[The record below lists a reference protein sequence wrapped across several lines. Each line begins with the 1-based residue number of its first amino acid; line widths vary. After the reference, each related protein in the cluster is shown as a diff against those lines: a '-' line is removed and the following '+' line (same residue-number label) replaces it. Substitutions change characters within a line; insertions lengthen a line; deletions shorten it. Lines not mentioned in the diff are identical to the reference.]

1 MPFCKKASK
10 EKAVVRF
17 LKFLKI
23 KYSIIS
29 QRCKYKYWT
38 KKISIWDWSVK
49 QMLDELEQLAEQI
62 SYLILLLELFQELC
76 NVMNTPL

>member
-23 KYSIIS
+23 KYSRIS
-29 QRCKYKYWT
+29 QRCRYKYWT

-49 QMLDELEQLAEQI
+49 KKLDELE
-62 SYLILLLELFQELC
+62 
-76 NVMNTPL
+76 